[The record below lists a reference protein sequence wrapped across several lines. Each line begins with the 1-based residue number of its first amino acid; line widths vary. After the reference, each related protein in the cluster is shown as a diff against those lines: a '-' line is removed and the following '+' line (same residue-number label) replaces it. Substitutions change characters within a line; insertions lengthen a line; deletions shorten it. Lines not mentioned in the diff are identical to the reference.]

1 MLNTSNRNILV
12 QFTCLLFLPFVFV
25 NQAQSQK
32 SADDY
37 QQSIND
43 ISREISKLSE
53 QLNSS
58 KAARDTERDKLFKA
72 EKELKELKTN
82 IRLKQEQIAVLEAQ
96 LIELNTTLDEQSAD
110 IEETRK
116 TLASFIRKRYQNG
129 RVDYLKSLLSQ
140 ENPYAVGRLEHYHGY
155 YRQALKHSYQEIA
168 RKIQTTLEL
177 QAQVQDQT
185 EQRQAEEAQ
194 LEDLKSEQEQKTK
207 AREQALRQLDD
218 EINSKQKSLATLQA
232 NRARLSNLLTQL
244 EAQAKKLREA
254 EERRIKEARQR
265 QQEQERL
272 AREAK
277 KPQPVPIKPP
287 PRALVAGGF
296 NKQKGRLQCPLSI
309 KPKRLF
315 GARLPESGMK
325 SEGLFYDT
333 QGSALVRSIFR
344 GRVLFADFLK
354 GYGLL
359 IIVDHGDD
367 HISLYGHNDRLLKK
381 VGDAVDINET
391 IAQTGV
397 TGGLR
402 SHGLYFEI
410 RHNANPVDPSKWCR

>member
-1 MLNTSNRNILV
+1 MSTIAPKNTLISYV
-12 QFTCLLFLPFVFV
+12 LLCWLSVV
-25 NQAQSQK
+25 CVHQVQAQK
-32 SADDY
+32 SVGDY
-37 QQSIND
+37 QQSID
-43 ISREISKLSE
+43 QISSEIKQLSE

-58 KAARDTERDKLFKA
+58 KASRDVERDKLFLA
-72 EKELKELKTN
+72 EKSLKEANAN
-82 IRLKQEQIAVLEAQ
+82 IRLKQKEIDALEVRLSGLEDTLEQQLEAV
-96 LIELNTTLDEQSAD
+96 DDA
-110 IEETRK
+110 RK

-129 RVDYLKSLLSQ
+129 QPDHLKSLLSQ
-140 ENPYAVGRLEHYHGY
+140 ENPYAVGRLENYHAY
-155 YRQALKHSYQEIA
+155 YRQALSNSYREMT

-177 QAQVQDQT
+177 QAQVKDQT
-185 EQRQAEEAQ
+185 EQKRAEEIE
-194 LEDLKSEQEQKTK
+194 LERLEVKRKKQAK
-207 AREQALRQLDD
+207 AREQSLRELDAK
-218 EINSKQKSLATLQA
+218 INSTQKSLATLRL
-232 NRARLSNLLTQL
+232 NRSRLANLLQQL
-244 EAQAKKLREA
+244 KAQAKKLQEAEQRRIREA
-254 EERRIKEARQR
+254 QEKEKPA
-265 QQEQERL
+265 QERV
-272 AREAK
+272 
-277 KPQPVPIKPP
+277 KPT
-287 PRALVAGGF
+287 PRLLVEGGF
-296 NKQKGRLQCPLSI
+296 KQQKGRLQCPLAI

-315 GARLPESGMK
+315 GARLAESGMR

-333 QGSALVRSIFR
+333 NGSTGVRSIFR

-381 VGDAVDINET
+381 VGDAVEINET